1 MTIAGMSVVEILE
14 GQQRGEFTPEE
25 VLRAHLDR
33 IEGEDVGA
41 FLRLCPAASP
51 GPGPLQG
58 VPVALGDEVCTE
70 GVETTAGS
78 RILAGFVPPYQ
89 ATLAA
94 KLQGAGAAVVG
105 KTNLTEFG
113 MSFDMEDA
121 LCGRTQNPWRP
132 GTTPG
137 GAAGGAAAAVAA
149 GQAAAA
155 VAADTGGDV
164 RIPASYCGLVG
175 FTPTYGRISRY
186 GVIQHAPSLTQ
197 VGLLARKVRDIALL
211 LQVLAGEDP
220 QDHTSLPG
228 TLPDLLAEV
237 GEPQP
242 LRIGIAPGAYKSW
255 AEGEV
260 YETLERLWQET
271 AAQLGWQLVEVDL
284 PWLDLAQI
292 ARRLIAAAE
301 SSSTLGRYDGVR
313 YGYRAKD
320 AQDMRELFSRTRA
333 EGFGQVVK
341 GEILLGTY
349 ILGDKDHYEA
359 YYLQALRA
367 RKLVYKSWQGLWQEV
382 DLLLTPTTPEL
393 AGRGKTPPEIFTGP
407 SNLAGLPAISLPCGL
422 VDGLPVGVQ
431 LIAPA
436 GEEGRLLR
444 AADALE
450 KMIDFASSRN
460 GGGQGA

>member
-33 IEGEDVGA
+33 IEAEDVGA
-41 FLRLCPAASP
+41 FLRLCPKGSP
-51 GPGPLQG
+51 GKGLLQG

-78 RILAGFVPPYQ
+78 RILSGFVPPYQ
-89 ATLAA
+89 ATLVG
-94 KLQGAGAAVVG
+94 KLEGAGAAVVG

-113 MSFDMEDA
+113 LSFAMEDA
-121 LCGRTQNPWRP
+121 LFQRTQNPWRS

-149 GQAAAA
+149 GQAPAA
-155 VAADTGGDV
+155 VASDTGGDV
-164 RIPASYCGLVG
+164 RIPASFCGVVG

-197 VGLLARKVRDIALL
+197 VGLLAQRVRDIALL
-211 LQVLAGEDP
+211 LKVLAGEDP
-220 QDHTSLPG
+220 QDATTLPG
-228 TLPDLLAEV
+228 ELPDFLEKP
-237 GEPQP
+237 GEAGSW
-242 LRIGIAPGAYKSW
+242 RIGIAPEAYRSC
-255 AEGEV
+255 AGGDV
-260 YETLERLWQET
+260 YQATEELWQR
-271 AAQLGWQLVEVDL
+271 AAEELGWQLVEVDMS
-284 PWLDLAQI
+284 WLDLAQV

-301 SSSTLGRYDGVR
+301 SSSSLGRYDGVR

-333 EGFGQVVK
+333 EGFGEGVK
-341 GEILLGTY
+341 GEMLLGTY
-349 ILGDKDHYEA
+349 ILSDQAHYEA

-367 RKLVYKSWQGLWQEV
+367 RNLVYKSIKDLWQQV
-382 DLLLTPTTPEL
+382 DLILTPTTPRP
-393 AGRGKTPPEIFTGP
+393 AGEGETPLEIFTGP
-407 SNLAGLPAISLPCGL
+407 SNLGGLPAISLPCRL
-422 VDGLPVGVQ
+422 VGGLPVGVQ

-436 GEEGRLLR
+436 GEEGCLLR
-444 AADALE
+444 AAHVLE
-450 KMIDFASSRN
+450 KMIGFASSRN
-460 GGGQGA
+460 GGGQRA